1 MSEAVPSPITVGEF
15 DASCGDIDE
24 VVSLPPAA
32 FTSTEFFD
40 FEMEAVFG
48 HEWFCIGRATD
59 IPKKGDYYTID
70 ALGEQLLVVRQA
82 DGSIRVSSNVCR
94 HRAMRVANG
103 SGNARRFRCDYHS
116 WVYGL
121 DGTLQSAPDLNDNP
135 CFNKSEIQL
144 PEIRSEI
151 WENFV
156 FVTFDPDIP
165 PLHERLA
172 NLAAHLAPWNM
183 SELRSAE
190 QFKFEEIN
198 CNWKIF
204 GDECYHC
211 AHLHSK
217 SWVPLYDMNSE
228 TIDYETACN
237 EPEKGIIAYDLVSGE
252 EDLSPTR
259 TGKNMQPLL
268 PGLDSE
274 KRKRL
279 VYVTVAPNL
288 LLIAMPDKVKYFMW
302 LPQTVDTSVFAAT
315 WLYPQS
321 TLDKPTFVD
330 EWQSEL
336 NDLKEVMVEDI
347 YAWESVQKGLGT
359 RNAPRGR
366 YAPSEIVLVRLN
378 EWLVARYREQDQRA
392 GSQRHNHAHA
402 GAPV

>member
-1 MSEAVPSPITVGEF
+1 MNHAVPSPIAVEEF
-15 DASCGDIDE
+15 DASCGDIDA

-32 FTSTEFFD
+32 FTSEEFFQ
-40 FEMEAVFG
+40 FEMDAVFG

-82 DGSIRVSSNVCR
+82 DGAIRVSANVCR
-94 HRAMRVANG
+94 HRAMKIANG
-103 SGNARRFRCDYHS
+103 SGNARRFRCEYHS

-135 CFNKSEIQL
+135 CFNKSEVQL

-165 PLHERLA
+165 PLRERLA
-172 NLAAHLAPWNM
+172 NLAAYLKPWNM

-198 CNWKIF
+198 CNWKVF

-211 AHLHSK
+211 AHLHAK
-217 SWVPLYDMNSE
+217 SWVPLYDMNAE
-228 TIDYETACN
+228 TIDYDTASN
-237 EPEKGIIAYDLVSGE
+237 EPQKGIIAYDLVSLE

-259 TGKNMQPLL
+259 TGKNLQPLL

-274 KRKRL
+274 TRKRL

-302 LPQTVDTSVFAAT
+302 LPKTVDTSVFAAT

-321 TLDKPTFVD
+321 TLDKPTFVE
-330 EWQSEL
+330 EWQMEL
-336 NDLKEVMVEDI
+336 DDLKEVMVEDI
-347 YAWESVQKGLGT
+347 YAWESVQKGLAT

-378 EWLVARYREQDQRA
+378 EWLVDRYREQHQRA
-392 GSQRHNHAHA
+392 GVPA
-402 GAPV
+402 